1 MNEPVTEGWVTT
13 NEARGLVGYSI
24 AYLRQLSSHGQI
36 QARKVGRDWLINL
49 ESLLAY
55 KAQMDALGPQRHNPW
70 REDLGQQSRGRNQPT
85 NEPNQG
91 GGNQ

>member
-1 MNEPVTEGWVTT
+1 MNEPVTEGWGTT
-13 NEARGLVGYSI
+13 NEARDLIGYSI

-36 QARKVGRDWLINL
+36 QARKVGRDWLIHL

-70 REDLGQQSRGRNQPT
+70 REDLVRQGRGRNKSTP
-85 NEPNQG
+85 